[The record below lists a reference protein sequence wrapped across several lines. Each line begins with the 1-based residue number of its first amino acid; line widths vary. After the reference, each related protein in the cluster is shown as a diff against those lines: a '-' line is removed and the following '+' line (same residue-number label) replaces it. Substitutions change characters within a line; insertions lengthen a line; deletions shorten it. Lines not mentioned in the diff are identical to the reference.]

1 MELWTA
7 IIKSLELNLLTD
19 PVTLKQEIRGAYCG
33 DLLSDVL
40 ANSTPGNI
48 WITIQRHRNVIAV
61 ASLVNLC
68 GVVITGNRLPDADTL
83 VTAEKEGLPLFT
95 TPLNNYAAAGRLY
108 HLLDMKMTD

>member
-1 MELWTA
+1 MDFWRE
-7 IIKSLELNLLTD
+7 IIKSLELTLLTD
-19 PVTLKQEIRGAYCG
+19 PSTLKQEIRGAYCG

-61 ASLVNLC
+61 ASLINLC
-68 GVVITGNRLPDADTL
+68 GVVITGNRRPDADTL
-83 VTAEKEGLPLFT
+83 ATAEKEGLPVFT

-108 HLLDMKMTD
+108 HLLDMKLTD